1 MSTKQQTGCLS
12 GVFAI
17 FMFLSGTLI
26 VLSCIFKNNEVG
38 TLALFVGLNS
48 IGIGVVLLNLYRL
61 QNPRITGENTT
72 GFKVVGNFES
82 PAQANMAAM
91 YLRSHDVVA
100 IVTNTDDQALP
111 GMTTS
116 RGIYIKVP
124 LDQEEIATELL
135 EAEPYDDN

>member
-1 MSTKQQTGCLS
+1 
-12 GVFAI
+12 
-17 FMFLSGTLI
+17 MFLSGILI
-26 VLSCIFKNNEVG
+26 ILISILNNEVG

-48 IGIGVVLLNLYRL
+48 IGIGVVLLSLYRL
-61 QNPRITGENTT
+61 QNPRITGQNTT

-82 PAQANMAAM
+82 PAEANMAAM

-111 GMTTS
+111 GMTSS

-135 EAEPYDDN
+135 DAEPHDDN

>member
-1 MSTKQQTGCLS
+1 MS

-17 FMFLSGTLI
+17 WMFFIGTLI
-26 VLSCIFKNNEVG
+26 VLVSIFRNKEVG
-38 TLALFVGLNS
+38 TVPLFVGLNS
-48 IGIGVVLLNLYRL
+48 IGIGAVLLSLYRL
-61 QNPRITGENTT
+61 QNPRIPKENTT

-100 IVTNTDDQALP
+100 IVTNTDDQA

-135 EAEPYDDN
+135 DAEPHDDN

>member
-1 MSTKQQTGCLS
+1 
-12 GVFAI
+12 
-17 FMFLSGTLI
+17 MFFIGTLI
-26 VLSCIFKNNEVG
+26 VLVSIFRNKEVG
-38 TLALFVGLNS
+38 TVPLFVGLNS
-48 IGIGVVLLNLYRL
+48 IGIGAVLLSLYRM
-61 QNPRITGENTT
+61 QNPRIPKENTT

-82 PAQANMAAM
+82 PGEANMAAM

-135 EAEPYDDN
+135 DAEPHDDN

>member
-1 MSTKQQTGCLS
+1 MSTNQQTGCIS

-17 FMFLSGTLI
+17 LMFLSGILI
-26 VLSCIFKNNEVG
+26 ILISILNNEVG

-48 IGIGVVLLNLYRL
+48 IGIGVVLLSLYRL
-61 QNPRITGENTT
+61 QNPRITGQNTT

-82 PAQANMAAM
+82 PAEANMAAM

-111 GMTTS
+111 GMTSS

-135 EAEPYDDN
+135 DAEPYDDN

>member
-1 MSTKQQTGCLS
+1 MSTNQQTGCMS

-17 FMFLSGTLI
+17 WMFFIGTLI
-26 VLSCIFKNNEVG
+26 VLVSIFRNKEVG
-38 TLALFVGLNS
+38 TVPLFVGLNS
-48 IGIGVVLLNLYRL
+48 IGIGAVLLSLYRL
-61 QNPRITGENTT
+61 QNPRIPKENTT

-100 IVTNTDDQALP
+100 IVTNTDDQA

-135 EAEPYDDN
+135 DAEPHDDN